1 MTKMADT
8 ATAIGSSIAR
18 LSARDGKNPA
28 SIGVGEVAA
37 DISASVHAT
46 AATQGRQAPGAP
58 QSGGGSTLGQAAA
71 KIAQEAGVFI
81 QQLKAL
87 PTADQV
93 GVEAAH
99 KRPSSFSVCRAPAPN
114 GCRDFCP
121 MAIGAVA
128 TMKSC
133 TCGPRTI
140 SCPGSNSLTREP

>member
-58 QSGGGSTLGQAAA
+58 QSGGRSTLGQAAA

-99 KRPSSFSVCRAPAPN
+99 KQIQQGFLALLQAASGKAGGGAP
-114 GCRDFCP
+114 P
-121 MAIGAVA
+121 M
-128 TMKSC
+128 
-133 TCGPRTI
+133 
-140 SCPGSNSLTREP
+140 PGGMG